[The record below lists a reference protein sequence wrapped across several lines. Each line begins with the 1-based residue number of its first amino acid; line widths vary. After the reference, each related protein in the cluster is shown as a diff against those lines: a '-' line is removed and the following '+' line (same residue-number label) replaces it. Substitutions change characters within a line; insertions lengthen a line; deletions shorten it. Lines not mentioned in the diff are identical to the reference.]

1 MADQPPSSVDA
12 EITASRDL
20 CILEDPEQLELLR
33 DQEKGRD
40 ARAAIDV
47 ARKRGRGRP
56 PGALNRRN
64 AKFRDQILAL
74 APHPALALARAYSTP
89 LETLAAQ
96 LECTKLEAYQVAVRA
111 AAELLPY
118 VESKMPTAVALKQT
132 HDVVLVM
139 PGGSGVST
147 AELEAIAQDVSDGM
161 AGGID
166 WGQAEILDVLPDVSR
181 EGEPSQDVS
190 REPDE

>member
-132 HDVVLVM
+132 HDLVLVM

-181 EGEPSQDVS
+181 EGEPSQDAS